1 MLKLSIFAT
10 GREPGAPGRVPTL
23 NQKNFRSILFNA
35 KGGTVADN
43 SDEIISNIR
52 YLRRYARA
60 LVGSQQVGDQYVR
73 VCLET
78 LLAEPDR
85 LPPGSDVR
93 LGLFRLFHQA
103 WNRTGAAVDGSEADG
118 DGGNLVDLSVE
129 SRLQALPTQERQAL
143 LLTSLEGFSPAETAQ
158 ILDLSDAETRQLLV
172 SAWSAVNQQVATS
185 ILVIED
191 EPVIALDIAAL
202 VGDLGHKVVG
212 IASSQ
217 KEAIGMAR
225 EFQPGLILADIDLG
239 AGGSGLVAVTE
250 ILQSATVPVIFVTAY
265 PERLLTGERPEPT
278 YLVTKPFESDTLKV
292 TISQALSFSRA
303 EERKQ
308 VAV

>member
-1 MLKLSIFAT
+1 M
-10 GREPGAPGRVPTL
+10 
-23 NQKNFRSILFNA
+23 
-35 KGGTVADN
+35 ADN

-85 LPPGSDVR
+85 LPAGSDVR

-103 WNRTGAAVDGSEADG
+103 WNRTGAAVDGSESEG
-118 DGGNLVDLSVE
+118 DNLVDLSVE
-129 SRLQALPTQERQAL
+129 SRLQALPAQERQAL

-158 ILDLSDAETRQLLV
+158 ILDLSDADTRQLLV
-172 SAWSAVNQQVATS
+172 AAWTAVNQQVATS

-212 IASSQ
+212 IATSQ
-217 KEAIGMAR
+217 KEAINMAR
-225 EFQPGLILADIDLG
+225 DFQPGLILADIDLG

-303 EERKQ
+303 DERKQ

>member
-1 MLKLSIFAT
+1 
-10 GREPGAPGRVPTL
+10 
-23 NQKNFRSILFNA
+23 
-35 KGGTVADN
+35 VADN

-60 LVGSQQVGDQYVR
+60 LVGSQQAGDQYVR
-73 VCLET
+73 VCLEA

-85 LPPGSDVR
+85 LPAGGDVR
-93 LGLFRLFHQA
+93 LSLFRLFHQA
-103 WNRTGAAVDGSEADG
+103 WNRTGAAVQSSETADG

-129 SRLQALPTQERQAL
+129 ARLQALPAPERQAL
-143 LLTSLEGFSPAETAQ
+143 LLTSLEGFSATETAQ
-158 ILDLSDAETRQLLV
+158 ILNLSEAATKQLLA
-172 SAWSAVNQQVATS
+172 SAWAAVNQQVATT

-202 VGDLGHKVVG
+202 VADLGHKVVG
-212 IASSQ
+212 IATSQ

-225 EFQPGLILADIDLG
+225 DFQPGLILADIDLG

-292 TISQALSFSRA
+292 TISQALSFSRTD
-303 EERKQ
+303 ERKQ